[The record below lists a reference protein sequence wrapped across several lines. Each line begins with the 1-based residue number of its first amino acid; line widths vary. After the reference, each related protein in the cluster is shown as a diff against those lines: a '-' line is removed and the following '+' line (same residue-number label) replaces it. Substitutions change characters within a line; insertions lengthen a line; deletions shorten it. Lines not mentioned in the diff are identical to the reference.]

1 MQFRQIFHFVKFR
14 TKMDLLYLLYIQC
27 ENDQNSHWVV
37 NYKLRVLDTQTS
49 QPIFKNDFV
58 LQDANNFQLL
68 NENFFYTFSSKQ
80 KKINIYGL
88 NLRSES
94 ITQIK
99 TNSYQNLQ
107 GDLALVLGNSIKD
120 SFDIS
125 NQEEENF
132 SACFLIVKN
141 SNLYYI

>member
-1 MQFRQIFHFVKFR
+1 
-14 TKMDLLYLLYIQC
+14 MDLLYLLYIQC

-132 SACFLIVKN
+132 SACFFDRKKFK
-141 SNLYYI
+141 LYIC